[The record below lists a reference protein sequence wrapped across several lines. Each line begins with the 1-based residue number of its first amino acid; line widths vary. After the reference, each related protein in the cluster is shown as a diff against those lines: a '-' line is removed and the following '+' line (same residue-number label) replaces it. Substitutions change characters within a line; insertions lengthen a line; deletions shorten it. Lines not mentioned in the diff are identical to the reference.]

1 MNEAE
6 SVKDVVTEA
15 VKSAPPVGIVGL
27 TVFGYEVSDIIQL
40 LTLVYLVLQIGWL
53 VRKFWK
59 GRKNG
64 TE

>member
-6 SVKDVVTEA
+6 SVKEVVTEA
-15 VKSAPPVGIVGL
+15 VKSAPPVSVVGL
-27 TVFGYEVSDIIQL
+27 SIYGYEVADIIQL